1 MTTNENNTE
10 TFSGRFLSGWG
21 KIFGKKQ
28 VQKDKETPISN
39 EESKEKKKPF
49 PPNDFFN
56 QEYLRFLNDN
66 PEQCNTP
73 LRRWALQMSLWAK
86 SKCKAQ
92 NIANDYFPNVRW
104 HDGLL
109 STFIDMEYV
118 CDDIDKQA
126 ERLYQLQLEG
136 YELEETFVRMIDA
149 RACRLLKNC
158 LFEKIAKQERNQ
170 ENNPTNHQTKNSSFI
185 EVQEVID
192 QAGKE
197 LSLLIHHYKT
207 ISHENYTIE
216 TIEYKQFKVQLEN
229 KEILALSEEE
239 QFEWHKIAEERDNA
253 KELFRSLVSVAKRN
267 NIYQGMFP
275 AYTPLRLYL
284 NNVTDLVPTSWFL
297 SGKEIRITIE
307 PKEGVSESSLT
318 FSIEDA
324 YQVVDFLNYINQS
337 ISQQN
342 PYHQDILTFVRAFG
356 KDFCNEKILS
366 SGDKSFCQINGI
378 EINRVTA
385 KVSDEIIAFNSATL
399 EIATLSSKNK
409 EQLFYGILLYANA
422 VLTAL
427 IKKQENVQN
436 IFDKE
441 MTQEKLRKI
450 NNVLSVYDADRK
462 ATSIE
467 SLWTQILSLFN
478 IEKEAIQ
485 PKSQNPQEE
494 DKNIKATAEPL
505 KTEDEKPISLTEES
519 LPQQIQEATADVET
533 TEQRKEERAN
543 VTIAAEATLN
553 EATTKEAE
561 SPLEGYI
568 KITPMPKGRWHT
580 AAMECRYAYQLYG
593 KLLSDKIK
601 KQLDNSS
608 NPWVSKVMI
617 APRDI
622 SGNLYAGSN
631 ALMLALWAEEQGFEL
646 PFFITENELIENNLS
661 IHQEAKRFFIL
672 NNEGAESVYNIE
684 QTSFPMEQKRAYES
698 LKMNMIAAERKKT
711 HGYQFLDSEEFCK
724 PTLVFDGTPGLSAY
738 NYTEKK
744 IHIAPKERFESEDDY
759 YRDLAI
765 AMVESTR
772 EVDFDQLRMDRY
784 LFENLVS
791 HLGSG
796 IISQSCRFDATNPE
810 YSKLWRERLESN
822 PDYVRE
828 ILEHSVKSSDEVLQS
843 SLS

>member
-1 MTTNENNTE
+1 MATNNSNSE
-10 TFSGRFLSGWG
+10 TFGSRFLSGWG

-28 VQKDKETPISN
+28 VNKNKVSSISN
-39 EESKEKKKPF
+39 EESKEEKKPF
-49 PPNDFFN
+49 PSNDFFD

-86 SKCKAQ
+86 SKSK
-92 NIANDYFPNVRW
+92 NKHLVEYFPNVRW

-136 YELEETFVRMIDA
+136 YEMDETFVRMIDA
-149 RACRLLKNC
+149 RACRLLKNN
-158 LFEKIAKQERNQ
+158 LFEKNATQGESQDSNLISN
-170 ENNPTNHQTKNSSFI
+170 QTKNNSFI

-197 LSLLIHHYKT
+197 LSLLIHHYKG
-207 ISHENYTIE
+207 IGHKDYTIE
-216 TIEYKQFKVQLEN
+216 TIEYKQFKAQLEN
-229 KEILALSEEE
+229 KEILVLSENA
-239 QFEWHKIAEERDNA
+239 QFEWHKTAEERDKA
-253 KELFRSLVSVAKRN
+253 KELFSSLLSVAKRN

-284 NNVTDLVPTSWFL
+284 NNVTDLVPTSWSL
-297 SGKEIRITIE
+297 LGKEIRITIE
-307 PKEGVSESSLT
+307 PKEGVNNTSLA
-318 FSIEDA
+318 FNIEEA

-356 KDFCNEKILS
+356 KDFCNEKIFS

-399 EIATLSSKNK
+399 ETADLSSKNK
-409 EQLFYGILLYANA
+409 EHLFQGIVLYADV
-422 VLTAL
+422 VLTEL
-427 IKKQENVQN
+427 IKKQESVQST
-436 IFDKE
+436 IEKE
-441 MTQEKLRKI
+441 LKQEKLRRI
-450 NNVLSVYDADRK
+450 YAGLSVYDADRK

-478 IEKEAIQ
+478 IEKEALQ
-485 PKSQNPQEE
+485 PERKKTQKE
-494 DKNIKATAEPL
+494 DKNTKTTAEPL
-505 KTEDEKPISLTEES
+505 KREDEKPTCLTEES
-519 LPQQIQEATADVET
+519 LPKQSQEEKAEAET
-533 TEQRKEERAN
+533 KEQAQPAN
-543 VTIAAEATLN
+543 VDVSITAEATPI
-553 EATTKEAE
+553 EATSEEKD

-580 AAMECRYAYQLYG
+580 EAMMRRYAYRLYG

-601 KQLDNSS
+601 KQLDNAT
-608 NPWVSKVMI
+608 NPWVSKAMI

-622 SGNLYAGSN
+622 SGNLYAGAN
-631 ALMLALWAEEQGFEL
+631 AIMLALWAEEQGFEL

-661 IHQEAKRFFIL
+661 IHQAAKRFFIL
-672 NNEGAESVYNIE
+672 NSEGAESVYNIE

-711 HGYQFLDSEEFCK
+711 HGYQFLDTEEFCK
-724 PTLVFDGTPGLSAY
+724 QTLVFDGTPGLSAY
-738 NYTEKK
+738 NHIEKT

-772 EVDFDQLRMDRY
+772 EVDFEQLRMDRY

-796 IISQSCRFDATNPE
+796 IISQNCRFDATNPE

-828 ILEHSVKSSDEVLQS
+828 ILEHSVRASDKVLRS
-843 SLS
+843 SLL